1 VSVDLCNDSLGP
13 ALSGDAVGVVTK
25 WEWPDPMD
33 GVTGS
38 DFERVAAAIRAGGWR
53 ENSQAKDWVGVPVA
67 RALNLSLA
75 VSSEWAKV
83 AALVKIWVAF
93 GALVVVERPDQHRK
107 SRKYVEARDE

>member
-1 VSVDLCNDSLGP
+1 VSVDLCNDPLGP

-83 AALVKIWVAF
+83 AALVKIWVAT